1 MDDPQRALTTLN
13 GLSALGFKL
22 SIDDFGTGYS
32 SLAYLKRLPVDE
44 LKIDQSFVRSMETD
58 PDDAKIVR
66 STIDL
71 AHNLGLCV
79 VAEGV
84 ENAVVWDMLRELN
97 CDQAQG
103 YHMGKPMPASE
114 FAPWSAGWLSRQRP
128 AGTRSALVLH

>member
-1 MDDPQRALTTLN
+1 MPRAR
-13 GLSALGFKL
+13 
-22 SIDDFGTGYS
+22 
-32 SLAYLKRLPVDE
+32 LKWPHE
-44 LKIDQSFVRSMETD
+44 APIDQAMPSLRSAPSAD

-114 FAPWSAGWLSRQRP
+114 FAPWSAGWLARQRP
-128 AGTRSALVLH
+128 AGPRSAVMLH